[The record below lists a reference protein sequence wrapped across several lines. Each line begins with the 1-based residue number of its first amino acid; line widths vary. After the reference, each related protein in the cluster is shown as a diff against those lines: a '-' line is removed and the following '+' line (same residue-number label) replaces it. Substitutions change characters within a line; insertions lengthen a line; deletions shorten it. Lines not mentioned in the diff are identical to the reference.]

1 MEQNH
6 CLNNKNKN
14 NFQNKV
20 TKPICIPIKTPDS
33 PSKQLQIDYSLH
45 NHFFDPSKSSPPN
58 VFLLNLEKRIKAYQS
73 LGINES
79 KFVNV

>member
-6 CLNNKNKN
+6 YLNIKNKN
-14 NFQNKV
+14 NKNIV
-20 TKPICIPIKTPDS
+20 SKPICIPIKTPDS
-33 PSKQLQIDYSLH
+33 PSKKLQIDYSLH

-58 VFLLNLEKRIKAYQS
+58 VFLLNIEKRIKAYQS